1 MIKCN
6 NVNEFVSAICVLNIY
21 EGFSGQKVNKSKTAL
36 FFSKSTSTE
45 MRSTIIGVLGVQE
58 VMQYEKYLG
67 LPSLV
72 RKEKKA
78 SFSYIKERVWK
89 ELQGWEGKLFSR
101 ACREVL
107 IKSVIQVISTCTMSC
122 FKISL
127 ELCHEIE
134 ALIKKNWWEQ
144 RSDCRKVHHLKWEE
158 MTKLK
163 TVRRR
168 EKWVLEILLCL
179 MMLSYQNKLGNYCTI
194 KHLFSTRRSKLIF
207 SKHYYYGGS

>member
-1 MIKCN
+1 M
-6 NVNEFVSAICVLNIY
+6 Y

-36 FFSKSTSTE
+36 FFSESTSTE

-72 RKEKKA
+72 GKEKKA

-89 ELQGWEGKLFSR
+89 ELQGWEGKLPSR
-101 ACREVL
+101 SCREVL
-107 IKSVIQVISTCTMSC
+107 IKSVIQVISTYTMGC

-127 ELCHEIE
+127 GLCHEIE

-144 RSDCRKVHHLKWEE
+144 RSDRRKVYHLMWEE

-163 TVRRR
+163 TV
-168 EKWVLEILLCL
+168 
-179 MMLSYQNKLGNYCTI
+179 
-194 KHLFSTRRSKLIF
+194 
-207 SKHYYYGGS
+207 GGRNGL